1 MSLGITIYRMIPPG
15 LSNENKS
22 PVPLPFFLAFDAGA
36 FYNHPYRSRMHRSFG
51 QDEGTVRDMNRT
63 SIVEEF
69 EELLNV
75 GIALSSVRDLEKLL
89 DLILKEARRLTRA
102 DAGTLYLVKGDKLV
116 FKVSQCQSLIERWG
130 EERMRKMYQS
140 LEMPISRD
148 SIAGYA
154 VLTKKVLNIQ
164 NVQEIPQG
172 SSFRYN
178 PDWDERANYA
188 TQSMMVVPILNRKD
202 EVVGVLQLINALEG
216 RRVVPFLAENEKLA
230 SSLASQA
237 AVAIENAELTEDL
250 KQAHLDT
257 IFRLGVAAEYR
268 DRETANHIKR
278 MSHYC
283 AQIGEGLGWA
293 DEDVNMILWS
303 SLMHDVGK
311 LGIPDAILQKPG
323 RLTPEERRL
332 MEFHTIIGGNILK
345 GSEAAVLQQSRIVA
359 LTHHEKFDGTGY
371 PQGLKGEEIPLAG
384 RITILADV
392 FDALSSKR
400 VYKEA
405 LTEEEVLCILAE
417 GQGTFFDPTILDI
430 FLKRMEAMREIRA
443 RFTDRD
449 EDFSKFRN
457 LDHLVIEEEGT
468 PQPASLKRP

>member
-1 MSLGITIYRMIPPG
+1 MR
-15 LSNENKS
+15 
-22 PVPLPFFLAFDAGA
+22 
-36 FYNHPYRSRMHRSFG
+36 RSFG
-51 QDEGTVRDMNRT
+51 QDEGTGRNMNRT
-63 SIVEEF
+63 SIVEDF

-75 GIALSSVRDLEKLL
+75 GIALSSVHDLEKLL

-102 DAGTLYLVKGDKLV
+102 DAGTLYLVKGDKLI

-130 EERMRKMYQS
+130 EERMREMYQS

-164 NVQEIPQG
+164 NVKAIPQG

-178 PDWDERANYA
+178 PDWDERADYS
-188 TQSMMVVPILNRKD
+188 TQSMMVVPMLNRED
-202 EVVGVLQLINALEG
+202 EVVGVLQLINALEDRG
-216 RRVVPFLAENEKLA
+216 VVPFPAENEKLA

-283 AQIGEGLGWA
+283 AQIAAGLGWA
-293 DEDVNMILWS
+293 DEAVNMILWS

-311 LGIPDAILQKPG
+311 LGIPDTILQKPG

-345 GSEAAVLQQSRIVA
+345 GSEAAVLRQSRIVA

-371 PQGLKGEEIPLAG
+371 PQGLKGEEIPLAC

-417 GQGTFFDPTILDI
+417 GQGTFFDPKILDI
-430 FLKRMEAMREIRA
+430 FLKRIETMRGIRA
-443 RFTDRD
+443 RFVDRD
-449 EDFSKFRN
+449 EDLTKFRN
-457 LDHLVIEEEGT
+457 LEHLVIEEEGT
-468 PQPASLKRP
+468 PRPAPFKRT

>member
-1 MSLGITIYRMIPPG
+1 
-15 LSNENKS
+15 
-22 PVPLPFFLAFDAGA
+22 
-36 FYNHPYRSRMHRSFG
+36 MHA
-51 QDEGTVRDMNRT
+51 MNRS
-63 SIVEEF
+63 SIVEDF

-75 GIALSSVRDLEKLL
+75 GIALSSVHDLQKLL
-89 DLILKEARRLTRA
+89 DLILKEARRLTNA
-102 DAGTLYLVKGDKLV
+102 DAGTLYLVKGDQLV
-116 FKVSQCQSLIERWG
+116 FKVSQCQSLIDRWG

-140 LEMPISRD
+140 FEMPISRD

-154 VLTKKVLNIQ
+154 VLTKKVLNIP
-164 NVQEIPQG
+164 NVKDIPLD
-172 SSFRYN
+172 SPFCYN
-178 PDWDERANYA
+178 PAWDERADYA
-188 TQSMMVVPILNRKD
+188 TQSMMVVPMLNREDK
-202 EVVGVLQLINALEG
+202 VVGVLQLINALKDG
-216 RRVVPFLAENEKLA
+216 RVVPFLAEHEKLA

-283 AQIGEGLGWA
+283 AQIAEGLGWSEEA
-293 DEDVNMILWS
+293 VNMIFWS

-332 MEFHTIIGGNILK
+332 MEYHTVIGGNILK
-345 GSEAAVLQQSRIVA
+345 GSEAAVLKQSRIVA

-371 PQGLKGEEIPLAG
+371 PRGLKGEEVPVEG

-405 LTEEEVLCILAE
+405 FTEEEVLCILGE
-417 GQGTFFDPTILDI
+417 GQGTFFDPMILDI
-430 FLKRMEAMREIRA
+430 FLKRLEAMREIRA
-443 RFTDRD
+443 RFVDRG
-449 EDFSKFRN
+449 EDLDKFRN

-468 PQPASLKRP
+468 SKKS

>member
-1 MSLGITIYRMIPPG
+1 MRRSL
-15 LSNENKS
+15 
-22 PVPLPFFLAFDAGA
+22 
-36 FYNHPYRSRMHRSFG
+36 G
-51 QDEGTVRDMNRT
+51 QDEGTIRDMNRS
-63 SIVEEF
+63 SIVEDF

-75 GIALSSVRDLEKLL
+75 GIALSSVHDLENLL

-102 DAGTLYLVKGDKLV
+102 DAGTLYLVKGDKLI
-116 FKVSQCQSLIERWG
+116 FKVCQCQSLIDRWG
-130 EERMRKMYQS
+130 EEQMRKMYQS
-140 LEMPISRD
+140 FEMPISRD

-154 VLTKKVLNIQ
+154 ALNKKVLNIP
-164 NVQEIPQG
+164 NVKDIPQG
-172 SSFRYN
+172 ASFRYN
-178 PDWDERANYA
+178 RDWDERADYA
-188 TQSMMVVPILNRKD
+188 TQSMMVVPMLNRED
-202 EVVGVLQLINALEG
+202 QVVGVLQLINALKG
-216 RRVVPFLAENEKLA
+216 REVVPFLAENEKLA

-283 AQIGEGLGWA
+283 AQIAKDLGWS
-293 DEDVNMILWS
+293 DEAMNMIFWS

-345 GSEAAVLQQSRIVA
+345 GSEAAVLKQSRIVA

-371 PQGLKGEEIPLAG
+371 PRGLKGEKIPLVG
-384 RITILADV
+384 RVTILADV

-400 VYKEA
+400 VYKESF
-405 LTEEEVLCILAE
+405 TEEEVLCILGE
-417 GQGTFFDPTILDI
+417 GQGIFFDPMILDI
-430 FLKRMEAMREIRA
+430 FLKRIEAMREIRA
-443 RFTDRD
+443 RFADRD
-449 EDFSKFRN
+449 EDSIKFKN
-457 LDHLVIEEEGT
+457 LDHLVIEEEGE
-468 PQPASLKRP
+468 LKKT